1 VRRLLA
7 GLVGLVLSSPGA
19 AAQAPSFTGTYV
31 NSSPTDPTISLV
43 LTQDAQG
50 RVGGTWWASDT
61 AFQVNARLD
70 QDGAVLGTLSGPTGG
85 VYFSARLNGAE
96 LDVTL
101 IEFGANNQQLDYSRT
116 RTLTLTRQGGWP
128 ALGAAPTPQPPPP
141 AAPTPLSIPGDQPGA
156 RTALLPGW
164 NIRYA
169 LPPGWQVGRSL
180 GRVQVLASTTEAGAV
195 FIAPGLYASFDEMVS
210 DLLQFYQSM
219 KLMATPVQP
228 PVGATFAGLR
238 ALTATYRSQDQ
249 MGQVVDGRYVALLTP
264 HGTGLAL
271 LGMTTP
277 QQMPQLAATV
287 ERLAATV
294 QAQAPQVNPQAI
306 AALAGRW
313 MYYAGRAEGVT
324 RSMGG
329 SSHSYDELVTF
340 DGRSAFQWQSSASV
354 SVTVPQDAGGAGR
367 AEANSDQGTYTVV
380 GSTLILKGSR
390 GQMAFELQLLGD
402 RFSADGR
409 VYVRSK

>member
-1 VRRLLA
+1 MRRLLA

-19 AAQAPSFTGTYV
+19 AQAPSFTGTYV
-31 NSSPTDPTISLV
+31 SSSPTDRSVSLV

-50 RVGGTWWASDT
+50 RVGGTWWANDT
-61 AFQVNARLD
+61 AFQVNGRLD
-70 QDGAVLGTLSGPTGG
+70 EEGAVLGTLAGPAGG

-101 IEFGANNQQLDYSRT
+101 IELGANDQLDYGRT
-116 RTLTLTRQGGWP
+116 RTLTLTRQGAWP
-128 ALGAAPTPQPPPP
+128 ALGAGPPPPPPPRAP
-141 AAPTPLSIPGDQPGA
+141 AAPTPLAIPRDQPGA
-156 RTALLPGW
+156 RTALLPAW
-164 NIRYA
+164 NIRYD

-180 GRVQVLASTTEAGAV
+180 GRVQVLASTTEAGAL
-195 FIAPGLYASFDEMVS
+195 FIAPGLYASFDEMVA

-219 KLMATPVQP
+219 KLMATPVQQ

-249 MGQVVDGRYVALLTP
+249 MGQVVEGRYVALLTP

-294 QAQAPQVNPQAI
+294 QAQAPEVNHRAI

-313 MYYAGRAEGVT
+313 IYYAGRAEGAT

-329 SSHSYDELVTF
+329 YSHSYDEFVTF

-367 AEANSDQGTYTVV
+367 AEANSDQGTYTVI
-380 GSTLILKGSR
+380 GGTLILKGRR
-390 GQMAFELQLLGD
+390 GQMAFELQLMGD

-409 VYVRSK
+409 IYVRSN